1 VLRDRITEFYIEID
15 DFCLEFASK
24 LKTQTLLDDSDIK
37 RRNRKGKLSDAE
49 MMSIYLLFHFGQFT
63 NFKSFYKRYVCKHL
77 TDLFPDLISY
87 ERFNERQDRILLPLM
102 LYLKHR
108 GG

>member
-1 VLRDRITEFYIEID
+1 MLKEKITEFYVEIE

-24 LKTQTLLDDSDIK
+24 LKNHALLEESDVK
-37 RRNRKGKLSDAE
+37 RRNRKGKLSDSE

-63 NFKSFYKRYVCKHL
+63 NFKSFYNRYVCKHL

-87 ERFNERQDRILLPLM
+87 SSLNIIHVNYYPN
-102 LYLKHR
+102 
-108 GG
+108 